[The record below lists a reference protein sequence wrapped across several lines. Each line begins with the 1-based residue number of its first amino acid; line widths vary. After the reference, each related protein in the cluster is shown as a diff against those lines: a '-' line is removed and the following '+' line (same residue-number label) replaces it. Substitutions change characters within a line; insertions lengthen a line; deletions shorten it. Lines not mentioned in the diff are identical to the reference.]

1 MLLKNLLLHMQIQ
14 VIMMS
19 LYTSMSLGKFKSVTI
34 PSAGEKMNKKLSYRA
49 NVSENCF
56 NDFNTVLSHT

>member
-1 MLLKNLLLHMQIQ
+1 MQIQ

-19 LYTSMSLGKFKSVTI
+19 FYTSMSLGKFKSLTI
-34 PSAGEKMNKKLSYRA
+34 ASAGEKINKKLSYRS